1 MSDSLSFSLLDA
13 VTLAGNRAR
22 PNDDR
27 WGMSGRR
34 AWVIDGAT
42 GLGETIMPGGSD
54 AAWIAQRA
62 SEAMTRHAA
71 IADTRTMMAAVADDL
86 AAAFRA
92 EQLRAPIAD
101 WEVPCASFMMA
112 TLHDDGLELV
122 GLGDCRGILSG
133 PDGAITTLG
142 ADRTSEAREAAFAA
156 RHHQTG
162 NEPRYRS
169 HEALEALRAARSR
182 FAAAD
187 GDFILVPDRMFL
199 PSLRPVGW
207 PAVEGAELLLMTDG
221 FAALELRY
229 GAIDAAALVAAARSD
244 GLAALAGHLRHI
256 ETMDDP
262 AGEKFPRWKR
272 SDDAT
277 ALHLAIGV

>member
-1 MSDSLSFSLLDA
+1 MIDSLCFSLLDA
-13 VTLAGNRAR
+13 VTLAGNRTR

-27 WGMSGRR
+27 WGMSGNR

-42 GLGETIMPGGSD
+42 GLGETLMPGGSD

-62 SEAMTRHAA
+62 SEAMARHAA
-71 IADTRTMMAAVADDL
+71 IADTRAMMTAVADDL
-86 AAAFRA
+86 AVAFRA
-92 EQLRAPIAD
+92 DQRRAPIAD
-101 WEVPCASFMMA
+101 WEVPCGSFMMA
-112 TLHDDGLELV
+112 TLRSETIELV
-122 GLGDCRGILSG
+122 GLGDCRAILRG
-133 PDGAITTLG
+133 AEGAIATLG
-142 ADRTSEAREAAFAA
+142 ADRASEAREAAFAA
-156 RHHQTG
+156 RHRETG
-162 NEPRYRS
+162 SEPRYRS

-199 PSLRPVGW
+199 PALRPAEW
-207 PAVEGAELLLMTDG
+207 PVAEGAELLLMTDG

-229 GAIDAAALVAAARSD
+229 AATDAAALVAAARRD
-244 GLAALAGHLRHI
+244 GLAALAGQIRSI
-256 ETMDDP
+256 ENVEDP

-277 ALHLAIGV
+277 ALHLVISS